1 MTNLFLQQM
10 SIKSL
15 ANPDYP
21 RLVAECSLASAVS
34 YFQRTREL
42 LVAVVDVNN
51 RLLGVLNSNDLLGVV
66 YSWICELIPI
76 VDGAQRKE
84 RQIETEAL
92 TFNPI
97 LEMPIRD
104 MVREPQLIV
113 SEEAA
118 SLSLGMLLEQG
129 VQEVLVVDSEN
140 RFVGALVLND
150 VTNAV
155 WKEIANLPEIFGK
168 VLESVY
174 NGGSGGVP
182 GCDRVGEHLRGIEQ
196 YQKA

>member
-42 LVAVVDVNN
+42 SVAVVDVNN

-66 YSWICELIPI
+66 YSWIYELIPI

-118 SLSLGMLLEQG
+118 SLSLLIMG
-129 VQEVLVVDSEN
+129 VIHISKVDYIVEADWPISELPP
-140 RFVGALVLND
+140 VPPSGD
-150 VTNAV
+150 IDQQ
-155 WKEIANLPEIFGK
+155 IAR
-168 VLESVY
+168 S
-174 NGGSGGVP
+174 
-182 GCDRVGEHLRGIEQ
+182 
-196 YQKA
+196 